1 MNKSDYLYYLQYL
14 METPLDDAKVEKQ
27 IRYFA
32 DANHKNDFRLR
43 TDAINKT
50 LRPYRTIHLVY

>member
-1 MNKSDYLYYLQYL
+1 MNKSDYLQFLEYL
-14 METPLDDAKVEKQ
+14 METPRDDAKVEKE

-43 TDAINKT
+43 IDTINNT
-50 LRPYRTIHLVY
+50 LRPYRTTHLVY